1 MDFLKALNL
10 LIPIQA
16 VMQDPSLNN
25 FVMLFF
31 VVVILS
37 LTMWYGI
44 KFSREYA
51 YCRKEIRKALSV
63 LKGKQH
69 DNISGDFERITKDL
83 SENALLSPL
92 WCEYEKTIVKV
103 VAENEKIELYSTT
116 DAIYYFNEESVIGG
130 RIRVDLY
137 GSIPSLLTGLGI
149 FGTFLGLTI
158 GLSNVDLGSQDTEV
172 LKKGISPLLGG
183 MTTAFSTSLWG
194 LLLALPF
201 TLWFKRKME
210 ALRKDIQEL
219 QGFLNLLFIK
229 KPSEKWL
236 SEILHEQCQQT
247 QELKSFNTELAMS
260 IAEAL
265 DIKLSASITP
275 VMDKLLQAITE
286 LTSTGASEMAKT
298 ITEGAGKE
306 LDGLGKVLQN
316 LQESLQAQ
324 SEISR
329 KSTENANMMFES
341 RMSVMADRIDGIL
354 TSALSKQSQ
363 ANETAQAQL
372 HNSMSTMLTEF
383 QKLKAQMEQAGSEGS
398 RLFVEQI
405 QTASSSLAKIAEQ
418 YDARMSV
425 QSEQM
430 SNNAQEMNEVLRK
443 TVGKITESENERR
456 TENERLMVAVT
467 KAVEQIGD
475 TTLAAAMAAKEF
487 SDAAGPMSGVA
498 ERIHSCII
506 QMEKSQELMTVTTKE
521 ASQSMVNAANQTAQ
535 GLIQLRGAL
544 DEAGKTLSAHGK
556 NLAGLRDELD
566 VLFKQINSDLSEYNQ
581 TTSEGIAKW
590 LREFDKQMA
599 SSLTALAS
607 LMDDLKETL
616 DDAKTSNR

>member
-1 MDFLKALNL
+1 MDFLKVINL

-16 VMQDPSLNN
+16 VMEDPSLNN
-25 FVMLFF
+25 LVMLSF
-31 VVVILS
+31 VAIIVS
-37 LTMWYGI
+37 LTMWYGL

-51 YCRKEIRKALSV
+51 FCRKEINNALSF
-63 LKGKQH
+63 LKGKKN
-69 DNISGDFERITKDL
+69 DTISSDFEGIVKQL
-83 SENALLSPL
+83 SENALIGPI
-92 WCEYEKTIVKV
+92 WGEYEKTIVKV
-103 VAENEKIELYSTT
+103 VAENGKVELFSTT
-116 DAIYYFNEESVIGG
+116 DAICYFNEESLIGG

-158 GLSNVDLGSQDTEV
+158 GLSGVGSITDNAQAS
-172 LKKGISPLLGG
+172 LKGIKDLLDG
-183 MTTAFSTSLWG
+183 MGTAFATSLWG
-194 LLLALPF
+194 LVLALPF
-201 TLWFKRKME
+201 TLWFKRRME
-210 ALRKDIQEL
+210 ALRKDVQEL
-219 QGFLNLLFIK
+219 QSFLDLLFIK

-236 SEILHEQCQQT
+236 SEILREQCQQT

-286 LTSTGASEMAKT
+286 LTRTGASEMAKT
-298 ITEGAGKE
+298 ISEGAGKE
-306 LDGLGKVLQN
+306 LDGLGKMLQN

-324 SEISR
+324 SELSR
-329 KSTENANMMFES
+329 KSTEHANSMFES

-354 TSALSKQSQ
+354 TNALSTQRQ
-363 ANETAQAQL
+363 ANEVAQAQL
-372 HNSMSTMLTEF
+372 HTSMSTMLNEF

-398 RLFVEQI
+398 RRFVEQI
-405 QTASSSLAKIAEQ
+405 QTASISLAKIAEQ
-418 YDARMSV
+418 YDARMSI

-430 SNNAQEMNEVLRK
+430 SNNAHEMNEALRQ
-443 TVGKITESENERR
+443 TVGRITEAENERR

-487 SDAAGPMSGVA
+487 ADAAGPMSGVA
-498 ERIHSCII
+498 ERIYSCII

-521 ASQSMVNAANQTAQ
+521 ASQSMVQAANQTAQ
-535 GLIQLRGAL
+535 GLKELRAVL
-544 DEAGKTLSAHGK
+544 DEAGKTLSMHGK
-556 NLAGLRDELD
+556 NLAGLRVELDEL
-566 VLFKQINSDLSEYNQ
+566 FQQINTDLTEYNQ
-581 TTSEGIAKW
+581 TTSNGIANW
-590 LREFDKQMA
+590 LSAFDKQMA
-599 SSLTALAS
+599 SSLSALAS

-616 DDAKTSNR
+616 EDAKSGNR